1 MNIFKKKSNAD
12 KPSLKEDT
20 KYEAVE
26 GTGASVEQFN
36 FPRAAPGMADLMRRL
51 YQIRIDCGAI
61 KVDKSDA
68 ELQAEQ
74 LKNLRKLDA
83 FERSKVEMNEL
94 LEETRGYLQERANG
108 DDDALLRKNLIKNMS
123 AIEKLYKEMERLQA
137 EAVNRK
143 GVWAQLAKTKMS
155 AEMKQQRDDDLALI
169 HKHIQQVK
177 KEHKRLL
184 MGKSK
189 SSSDSGDGK
198 KKKKTKKIEFD
209 SVENMKD
216 MSKEDESANNLPKID
231 ISAGLA
237 QIEEMK
243 QKQDKMLDKLLEQV
257 DVMGNL
263 AQSYKDELELQC
275 SLLDKLEDDVNKH
288 LETIGTVNKNM
299 DKLIEAAGGNLKLT
313 VIGILI
319 IVVIALIGIGFV
331 FLKVFLLK

>member
-1 MNIFKKKSNAD
+1 MNIFKKKEE
-12 KPSLKEDT
+12 KPALREDT
-20 KYEAVE
+20 KYESVQ

-51 YQIRIDCGAI
+51 YQIRVDCGAI
-61 KVDKSDA
+61 QVDKSDA
-68 ELQAEQ
+68 EQQAEQ
-74 LKNLRKLDA
+74 LKNMRKLDA

-94 LEETRGYLQERANG
+94 LEETRGFLEERAKG
-108 DDDALLRKNLIKNMS
+108 EDDALLRKNLIKNMT
-123 AIEKLYKEMERLQA
+123 AIEKLYKEMERLQH

-143 GVWAQLAKTKMS
+143 GIWAQLGKTKMTP
-155 AEMKQQRDDDLALI
+155 EMQQQRDDDLSLI

-189 SSSDSGDGK
+189 SSSSDDNK
-198 KKKKTKKIEFD
+198 KKKKNKKIEFD

-216 MSKEDESANNLPKID
+216 MSKDDDKNLPKID

-237 QIEEMK
+237 QLKEMK
-243 QKQDKMLDKLLEQV
+243 DKEDQYLDILLNQV
-257 DVMGNL
+257 GTMGDL

-275 SLLDKLEDDVNKH
+275 TLLDKLETDVNKH
-288 LETIGTVNKNM
+288 LETMGTVNKNM

-313 VIGILI
+313 IIGILI
-319 IVVIALIGIGFV
+319 IVVIAIVGIGFI
-331 FLKVFLLK
+331 FLKQFLLK